1 MDGDHRH
8 LLLLGLLRRQE
19 MHGYQLAEFL
29 DSELSMCSDLKKPT
43 AYFLLNKMAE
53 AGWITQEES
62 REGNRP
68 IRHVYRLTAAGETA
82 YFNLLRANLGSYSST
97 YFASD
102 IGLALMDSLPADETI
117 ALLQQRRTA
126 IAQALAQAQTAPQ
139 HGGSVQWVIE
149 HQSVHLQSELAWIE
163 RVIERLTTQQSNIN
177 SALQN
182 KETS

>member
-29 DSELSMCSDLKKPT
+29 DGELAMCSDLKKPT

-68 IRHVYRLTAAGETA
+68 PRHVYRLTAAGDAT
-82 YFNLLRANLGSYSST
+82 FFTLLRSNLITHSAT
-97 YFASD
+97 YFSGD
-102 IGLALMDSLPADETI
+102 IGLALLDALPAQEAA
-117 ALLQQRRTA
+117 ALLRQRRDATA
-126 IAQALAQAQTAPQ
+126 ANLAQVQSVPQ
-139 HGGSVQWVIE
+139 HGGSAQWVIE
-149 HQSVHLQSELAWIE
+149 HQIVHLNSELAWIDQ
-163 RVIERLTTQQSNIN
+163 VIQRLS
-177 SALQN
+177 
-182 KETS
+182 